1 MASLTVCQT
10 GPRCSSAQTY
20 PVLFVVNPEDGA
32 LSGTVRLQKGCTS
45 PALPP
50 VSSALPQTSL
60 LVLKAAPR
68 GAAPPPAEAPPAGAP
83 AAAPAAPSGGGA
95 GPASSVAGQRSKTEV
110 QVALALEQGHRAL
123 AAQDAR
129 SALAQFESALQ
140 ADDRNLSAML
150 GRGASQLALG
160 KAAEALSTVERARAL
175 NPRHADPY
183 FWLACAQLRLNKRA
197 QALEALKGA
206 VGRGWAAPEGHW
218 LVDAELKRLSDAGAE
233 FQPLLKQ
240 ARSRKRPASREPQGF
255 GSASP

>member
-1 MASLTVCQT
+1 
-10 GPRCSSAQTY
+10 
-20 PVLFVVNPEDGA
+20 
-32 LSGTVRLQKGCTS
+32 
-45 PALPP
+45 
-50 VSSALPQTSL
+50 
-60 LVLKAAPR
+60 KAAPR